1 MSIEHDCSG
10 HMLEFLKELP
20 KCEHHVHIEGTLE
33 PDLLFSLAKRN
44 NIQLPE
50 TFPSTIAE
58 LSERYNNFAD
68 LQDFLDHYYIGM
80 SVLLTEDDFF
90 ELAWAYF
97 QKAHKDG
104 LHHTET
110 FFDPQGHVERG
121 IPFDVVIN
129 GLKRASDKAEAELGI
144 STKLIMCLLRHL
156 PPKDCLD
163 TIHTAK
169 PHFENGWIHGLGLD
183 SSEVPFP
190 PELFTECYEHV
201 RNNFPSVGLTAHA
214 GEEGGPERIT
224 NSIDSLKV
232 TRIDHGI
239 NSRKD
244 PKVLQHLADNKTLL
258 SVCPLSNLKLQAV
271 KDIAELPIK
280 VLLEYGVP
288 FSINSDDPAYFG
300 GYILD
305 NYIVIQKKFGLDINS
320 WRLIAENSVNGSWIE
335 DERKNEILKSIEL
348 VYNKYHPLLA

>member
-50 TFPSTIAE
+50 TFPSTIEE

-163 TIHTAK
+163 TIHTAT
-169 PHFENGWIHGLGLD
+169 PHFENGWIHEII
-183 SSEVPFP
+183 S
-190 PELFTECYEHV
+190 
-201 RNNFPSVGLTAHA
+201 
-214 GEEGGPERIT
+214 
-224 NSIDSLKV
+224 
-232 TRIDHGI
+232 
-239 NSRKD
+239 
-244 PKVLQHLADNKTLL
+244 HL
-258 SVCPLSNLKLQAV
+258 
-271 KDIAELPIK
+271 
-280 VLLEYGVP
+280 
-288 FSINSDDPAYFG
+288 
-300 GYILD
+300 
-305 NYIVIQKKFGLDINS
+305 
-320 WRLIAENSVNGSWIE
+320 
-335 DERKNEILKSIEL
+335 L
-348 VYNKYHPLLA
+348 V